1 MAVSM
6 HVLSRVHPDWLEV
19 LDFKK
24 ANQILNILNKQPN
37 SYAPNEHDVFN
48 VFATSPYDV
57 RVVMVGQ
64 DPYPTDGD
72 AMGLAFSVNRSEKLP
87 KSLQNI
93 FKEIASDC
101 GGQIRRNGN
110 LRDWQRQGV
119 FLVNRV
125 LTVEIGRANSH
136 TGIGWE
142 EFTEGAISHLGS
154 KGAVGLFMGKS
165 AGAMSKYFQD
175 YIEVAHP
182 SPLSAHRGFFG
193 SKVFSR
199 VNSYLQDPII
209 WS

>member
-1 MAVSM
+1 MAASM
-6 HVLSRVHPDWLEV
+6 HALSKVHPDWLEI
-19 LDFKK
+19 LDFQK
-24 ANQILNILNKQPN
+24 ALEILDRIANPYSPN
-37 SYAPNEHDVFN
+37 RLDVFN
-48 VFATSPYDV
+48 VFQISPSDV
-57 RVVMVGQ
+57 RVVIVGQ

-72 AMGLAFSVNRSEKLP
+72 AMGLAFSVNRSERLP

-93 FKEIASDC
+93 FKEIASDI
-101 GGQIRRNGN
+101 GGQIRSDGD

-136 TGIGWE
+136 AGIGWE
-142 EFTEGAISHLGS
+142 EFTEEAISHLGS
-154 KGAVGLFMGKS
+154 KGAIGLLMGKS
-165 AGAMSKYFQD
+165 AGAMAKYFRN

-199 VNSYLQDPII
+199 VNSYLEEPII

>member
-1 MAVSM
+1 MAASM
-6 HVLSRVHPDWLEV
+6 HALSKVHPDWLEL
-19 LDFKK
+19 LDFQK
-24 ANQILNILNKQPN
+24 ALEILDRLANPYSPKRL
-37 SYAPNEHDVFN
+37 DVFN
-48 VFATSPYDV
+48 VFQISPSDV
-57 RVVMVGQ
+57 RVVIVGQ

-101 GGQIRRNGN
+101 GGQIRRNGD